1 MAKVPP
7 SLLPGS
13 QPSAKPVASKPTSA
27 AKNVAANKQTGKQLT
42 QAKIIKGNMA
52 SLKALR
58 AFKPSGSGAG
68 KAGESEEVMHAD
80 VMSGAHD
87 QAELEKALSE
97 GWVPTDVEEKEDKEE
112 AEELA
117 KAAEGEKAEKGEKE
131 GSTARGGA
139 FGKQAP
145 ARSGV
150 ASGQLAQAGKQ
161 GTHTSNPNLPRAGT
175 GSSNPNLP
183 KAASSDFKQLARNP
197 SGSTGTHAKL
207 SANELSKAE
216 QLSSVKAV
224 AAAAAKAASE
234 KPLDAFA
241 VLNQAKDK
249 GVFYR
254 EDEHGGSHPEDRDD
268 PALAAA
274 VEETI
279 RVLFGVRGVLRVG
292 PGRNEANEPVVVVV
306 AGNGF
311 TDQSLVK
318 VPLKVHNF
326 DTLLALSYEL
336 LPLRR
341 ER

>member
-13 QPSAKPVASKPTSA
+13 QATAKPASAKPSSA
-27 AKNVAANKQTGKQLT
+27 AKNVAANKQTGKLT

-58 AFKPSGSGAG
+58 AFKPQGPGGG

-87 QAELEKALSE
+87 QAELERALSE
-97 GWVPTDVEEKEDKEE
+97 GWVPTDVEEKEEKAE

-117 KAAEGEKAEKGEKE
+117 KAAEAEKAEKGEPE
-131 GSTARGGA
+131 GGPPRGGA

-145 ARSGV
+145 PRSG
-150 ASGQLAQAGKQ
+150 ASSGQLAQAGKP
-161 GTHTSNPNLPRAGT
+161 GTSNPNLPRAGT

-207 SANELSKAE
+207 SANELSRSE

-241 VLNQAKDK
+241 VLNQAKDP

-318 VPLKVHNF
+318 VPLKVHSF